1 MIWMSAGMAQT
12 VIPDA
17 RDGRIGGQLLFYFD
31 MANYDMGY
39 ITITNLGGAT
49 IPVHMQLFGPEGE
62 SAAVGAA
69 ANGGDALFAG
79 TSRAIKEMSRNPVML
94 TTGCTV
100 IYDLRRFLLPNGLTV
115 DLAGNKGFL
124 IVTPVSTSPG
134 NPAVPYNHLA
144 GNSVHVSTARQ
155 NSFGLNAVARL
166 AVDASGNP
174 LPDQAGVL
182 DGQARR
188 FQLIQ
193 PARLVH
199 DGFYALDTVSDSR
212 VILISFADSYSQS
225 GYLVV
230 CGSITINGVAGSAD
244 CNRKTLPAQSF
255 SCLTDQNMGGLLG
268 AHYDSFRLAPG
279 FLDLNTT
286 YGATQNLVAIASQTL
301 ATYTVN
307 RYLWGGM

>member
-1 MIWMSAGMAQT
+1 LDVRRDGPDGHT
-12 VIPDA
+12 DA

-39 ITITNLGGAT
+39 ITTPTWEERRFRFTCSFSGRKGVRRSRRCREWWGC
-49 IPVHMQLFGPEGE
+49 PVC
-62 SAAVGAA
+62 
-69 ANGGDALFAG
+69 G

-100 IYDLRRFLLPNGLTV
+100 IYDLRRFLLPNDDRGP
-115 DLAGNKGFL
+115 GREQRFL

-230 CGSITINGVAGSAD
+230 CGSITINGVAGSATAIEKP
-244 CNRKTLPAQSF
+244 CRPSR
-255 SCLTDQNMGGLLG
+255 S
-268 AHYDSFRLAPG
+268 
-279 FLDLNTT
+279 
-286 YGATQNLVAIASQTL
+286 VA
-301 ATYTVN
+301 
-307 RYLWGGM
+307 